1 MQTPYRK
8 TFARLLGFLRPYRVS
23 LILSVLLAAGSQAA
37 QIAFYQVVGSVI
49 DKAIKPNDRHELW
62 VLIGVLLALGITKA
76 ALMVG
81 RRFISGNQALGVE
94 YDIRDAFYARLLRLS
109 FGFYDSHQ
117 TGQLMSRA
125 TVDLQQVRFFLGYG
139 LIFVSQ
145 HILTVVGVT
154 AVMLWLDWQL
164 ALIALAITPFLVVIA
179 YRYSHVSHPLLRDV
193 QQKLADVATVSEESI
208 VGVGVVKAFA
218 QEPQEAAKFADRSER
233 LFRRTI
239 SANRQRALY
248 VPLMSFLP
256 MVAQAAVLLVGGAA
270 VVHGSLQLGQFVSF
284 NLFVTMLVGPLRQL
298 GTWIG
303 TAQRATA
310 SGERIFEIIDEPE
323 EVADRPGATDLPAG
337 GGRIQLQGVTFAY
350 APGRPVLEEID
361 LELRPGSTV
370 ALIGHTGA
378 GKTTLASLVP
388 RFYDATAG
396 RVLVDGVDV
405 RDLRLSSLRR
415 AIGVIAQ
422 DPFLFSTTV
431 RENIALGKPD
441 VDDEEVEHAARMAQ
455 AHEFID
461 GAAARLRDGD
471 RRARDHALGRPAP
484 ADRDRAGA
492 PRRPPDP
499 DPRRRDGV
507 GGRVDRGPD
516 QARPARGDEGPDDDD
531 HRPPPLDDRARRRDR
546 RARARAHRRP
556 RHRRRAVRDEPR
568 LPRDPRARP
577 AREQSAVAA
586 RRVGGDRMRVWQP
599 GSSSPDPRGAKVS
612 RLVVAR
618 RPRAGSGARAARPP
632 VQGADGD
639 SRSARCSSRPGSR
652 CCRPFLAKLAIDD
665 GIPQKDL
672 TRARARSSPRSSS
685 PGCSSWGAS
694 SAQTYFTGWTGER
707 VLADLR
713 RSSSGTCSG
722 SRSATTSATAPA

>member
-1 MQTPYRK
+1 M
-8 TFARLLGFLRPYRVS
+8 
-23 LILSVLLAAGSQAA
+23 
-37 QIAFYQVVGSVI
+37 I
-49 DKAIKPNDRHELW
+49 DKAIKPKDRHELW
-62 VLIGVLLALGITKA
+62 VLIGVLLALGIVKA

-270 VVHGSLQLGQFVSF
+270 VVHGSLELGQFVSF

-298 GTWIG
+298 GMWIG

-337 GGRIQLQGVTFAY
+337 GGRIQLR
-350 APGRPVLEEID
+350 GR
-361 LELRPGSTV
+361 
-370 ALIGHTGA
+370 H
-378 GKTTLASLVP
+378 
-388 RFYDATAG
+388 
-396 RVLVDGVDV
+396 
-405 RDLRLSSLRR
+405 LRLCARTARAGGDRPRAPARQHRR
-415 AIGVIAQ
+415 A
-422 DPFLFSTTV
+422 
-431 RENIALGKPD
+431 
-441 VDDEEVEHAARMAQ
+441 
-455 AHEFID
+455 
-461 GAAARLRDGD
+461 
-471 RRARDHALGRPAP
+471 
-484 ADRDRAGA
+484 DRAH
-492 PRRPPDP
+492 
-499 DPRRRDGV
+499 
-507 GGRVDRGPD
+507 RVP
-516 QARPARGDEGPDDDD
+516 
-531 HRPPPLDDRARRRDR
+531 ARRRS
-546 RARARAHRRP
+546 P
-556 RHRRRAVRDEPR
+556 RSC
-568 LPRDPRARP
+568 P
-577 AREQSAVAA
+577 ASTT
-586 RRVGGDRMRVWQP
+586 
-599 GSSSPDPRGAKVS
+599 
-612 RLVVAR
+612 
-618 RPRAGSGARAARPP
+618 RPRAA
-632 VQGADGD
+632 
-639 SRSARCSSRPGSR
+639 
-652 CCRPFLAKLAIDD
+652 
-665 GIPQKDL
+665 
-672 TRARARSSPRSSS
+672 SSS
-685 PGCSSWGAS
+685 TAS
-694 SAQTYFTGWTGER
+694 
-707 VLADLR
+707 
-713 RSSSGTCSG
+713 TC
-722 SRSATTSATAPA
+722 ATCA